1 MNHRLT
7 ENERGLLSAYL
18 DGELNDVDRVGAE
31 RLLAESDDARRYLE
45 ELKAVE
51 NISASALTVPLSA
64 DTMIVATRL
73 TGSAIKTAAG
83 SVGMKGGILGSWG
96 TLGIGGLVT
105 AAAVTVG
112 VMIWPGRQLTTDNTP
127 SSRPPYVSGLQAT
140 PVVNLD
146 SSSVIVP
153 PMTAGELVTFAV
165 DGTLPIDAARERF
178 ITVASR
184 SADSLAVALHT
195 GAPKEDLVRELARLK
210 PSAIPS
216 YDSLM
221 RISRLVVL
229 RSNDGAIAVSPN
241 VPQLRLRILQ
251 SLARMESADVT
262 QACRTRIAQAEEELA
277 IIRAKQGVERSRESF
292 EELVAALDGKR
303 ESPYILISTPNG
315 ELLRTTSLVQNNAV
329 PLVVAIDLTEGPLVR
344 IAPNAYRAIGQ
355 FAFAELPS
363 EPPVELVAAPT
374 ELPSQTISIGAGGGP
389 RPRAAWVM
397 QSAPRANVARTSNT
411 AQSPTPDQMAPQPTQ
426 PQHQDA
432 TSPNDQIP
440 NRAAE
445 FDELNRLIQERLMK
459 VRERIDRMNNALRDS
474 PRGSQEGNG
483 DDNGGAGGDD

>member
-18 DGELNDVDRVGAE
+18 DGELNDVDRLGAE
-31 RLLAESDDARRYLE
+31 RLLAESGDARRYLE
-45 ELKAVE
+45 ELRAIEK
-51 NISASALTVPLSA
+51 ISSSALTVPLSA
-64 DTMIVATRL
+64 DAMIIATRL
-73 TGSAIKTAAG
+73 TGSSIKTAAG
-83 SVGMKGGILGSWG
+83 SAALKTGLLGSWG

-127 SSRPPYVSGLQAT
+127 VSRPPYVTGLQAT

-184 SADSLAVALHT
+184 SADSLAVALHAGT
-195 GAPKEDLVRELARLK
+195 PKENLTRELARLT

-229 RSNDGAIAVSPN
+229 RSNDGAIAVSPT

-251 SLARMESADVT
+251 SLARLESSDVS
-262 QACRTRIAQAEEELA
+262 QACRTRIARAEEELA
-277 IIRAKQGVERSRESF
+277 VIRAKQGVERSRESF

-315 ELLRTTSLVQNNAV
+315 ELLRTTNLPQATEAPV
-329 PLVVAIDLTEGPLVR
+329 VVAIDLTEGPSVR
-344 IAPNAYRAIGQ
+344 IAPNAYRAIGR
-355 FAFAELPS
+355 FAFAELPA
-363 EPPVELVAAPT
+363 EPHIQLDAEPNGAAP
-374 ELPSQTISIGAGGGP
+374 QTVSIGAGGGP
-389 RPRAAWVM
+389 RPRATWAS
-397 QSAPRANVARTSNT
+397 QQAPRANGTQAITNEEPSAQVQIPPRPPQSNRQNT
-411 AQSPTPDQMAPQPTQ
+411 K
-426 PQHQDA
+426 
-432 TSPNDQIP
+432 SPNEPLLDH
-440 NRAAE
+440 AAG
-445 FDELNRLIQERLMK
+445 FDELNRQIQERIMK
-459 VRERIDRMNNALRDS
+459 VRERIDRMNNALRNT
-474 PRGSQEGNG
+474 PRSSA
-483 DDNGGAGGDD
+483 DDDDGAGGDD